1 MSECAGVRLLVKYR
15 AGRAGC
21 GVAPAGVVPVTVAEG
36 GAALP
41 RPRSFT
47 SLIAIV
53 LCFTSPQRYTMA
65 SPSSGPLLTC
75 RHPSI
80 A

>member
-1 MSECAGVRLLVKYR
+1 MLVKYR

-41 RPRSFT
+41 RPRSPIFLT
-47 SLIAIV
+47 AIV
-53 LCFTSPQRYTMA
+53 RYLTSPQPYTMA